1 PPEQLRPPLN
11 EPAQQRGILVHPN
24 EGAVGA
30 RTTLELGCQ
39 QEDEL
44 AVLAVHRVEVLGL
57 RHRRRLLRLQT
68 ANRRSTQRTARQ
80 GLRGQVA
87 AVREERRRRP
97 RAVRHIPPRAPF
109 RHSATVAV
117 ERGSNGR
124 AVFVA
129 RYTLEH
135 RVLPCAT
142 RFAAYPT
149 SGTPS

>member
-1 PPEQLRPPLN
+1 ADEELTSGTVG
-11 EPAQQRGILVHPN
+11 EADRGT
-24 EGAVGA
+24 
-30 RTTLELGCQ
+30 R
-39 QEDEL
+39 D
-44 AVLAVHRVEVLGL
+44 RY
-57 RHRRRLLRLQT
+57 RRRLLLLQT
-68 ANRRSTQRTARQ
+68 DHRRSKQRTDRQ

-129 RYTLEH
+129 RYTPLEH

-142 RFAAYPT
+142 RFAAYP
-149 SGTPS
+149 